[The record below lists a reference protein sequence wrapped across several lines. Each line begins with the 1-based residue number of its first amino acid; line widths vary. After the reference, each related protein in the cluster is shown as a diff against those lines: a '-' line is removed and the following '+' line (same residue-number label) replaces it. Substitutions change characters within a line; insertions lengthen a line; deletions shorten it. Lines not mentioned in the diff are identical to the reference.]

1 MLGNRKKSLFFT
13 IYCPFLN
20 VDGMAI
26 FPFVLIRTKLPSK
39 ILINHERIHLAQQ
52 LELLILPFY
61 IWYLSEYLL
70 NRLKGQN
77 HQVAYRNICFE
88 KEAYENEDKLAYLTN
103 RRAWS
108 FLKYLKM
115 V

>member
-1 MLGNRKKSLFFT
+1 MLGNRKKALFFT

-26 FPFVLIRTKLPSK
+26 FPFILVRTKSPSK
-39 ILINHERIHLAQQ
+39 TLINHECIHLAQQ

-70 NRLKGQN
+70 NRFKGQN
-77 HQVAYRNICFE
+77 HQVAYSNICFE
-88 KEAYENEDKLAYLTN
+88 KEAYENEDKLAYLVN

-108 FLKYLKM
+108 FLKYWKIG
-115 V
+115 